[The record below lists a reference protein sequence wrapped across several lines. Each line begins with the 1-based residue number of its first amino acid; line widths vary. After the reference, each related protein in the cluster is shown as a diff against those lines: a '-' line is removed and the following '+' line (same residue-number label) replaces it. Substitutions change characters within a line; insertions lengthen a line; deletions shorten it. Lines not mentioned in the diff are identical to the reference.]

1 MVRTRPADG
10 LITSAALAIVV
21 AYLLTSVHH
30 IYGGLTTTATN
41 RLLVPAILAPTVIIA
56 LGSLHVL
63 RRSGRR
69 IALGIFAIV
78 AIVVWVILLGGL
90 HGAYAHL
97 YKDVVYLLDAPA
109 HRYVALNP
117 NEHYPPDDILFE
129 ITGLLDVVTA
139 TWIAVATAR
148 LVAKHRR

>member
-1 MVRTRPADG
+1 
-10 LITSAALAIVV
+10 VV
-21 AYLLTSVHH
+21 AYLLTSAHH
-30 IYGGLTTTATN
+30 VYGGLTTTATN

-69 IALGIFAIV
+69 TARRIGLGLFATV
-78 AIVVWVILLGGL
+78 AILVWVILLGGL

-109 HRYVALNP
+109 HLYVALNP

-129 ITGLLDVVTA
+129 ITGLLDVATA
-139 TWIAVATAR
+139 TWVAVATAR
-148 LVAKHRR
+148 LIRTPTSA